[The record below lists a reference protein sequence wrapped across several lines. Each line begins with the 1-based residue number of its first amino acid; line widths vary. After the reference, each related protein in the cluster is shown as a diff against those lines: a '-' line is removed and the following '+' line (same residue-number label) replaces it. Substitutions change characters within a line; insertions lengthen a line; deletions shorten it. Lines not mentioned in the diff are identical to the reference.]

1 METKFISH
9 EEALRIRQQ
18 NNQIQK
24 KFDQIPLPSLINDQI
39 TNQLFK
45 NPLLQLTNHAWKLN
59 QSRLALAKQK
69 RTPVK
74 YTKDDELEP

>member
-24 KFDQIPLPSLINDQI
+24 NLIRYHYQ
-39 TNQLFK
+39 
-45 NPLLQLTNHAWKLN
+45 A
-59 QSRLALAKQK
+59 
-69 RTPVK
+69 
-74 YTKDDELEP
+74 